1 MALYSQKIKTRDLD
15 PTSFVQN
22 QSCQFKIPNDCSFY
36 PNLRLVKLGS
46 FAGGGAKY
54 NHLAGVYASIRH
66 IRLTSDGMVLSQMR
80 FANAYLAFKALN
92 DSNSNN
98 NLVKSMIA
106 KNAIGYDVKF
116 QHGGGLESHKSHNQ
130 PVGEAGQEKKFGWL
144 DLRTVLPILKNMGS
158 LDTRVFKNCV
168 LHIEYET
175 DPNVLVMPSN
185 HNNAGDSMAG
195 VAQTVTKPILVMD
208 EIEDMAVADRLK
220 NQMKSIVWSEIEH
233 DRANLPA
240 LPVQAPAGTKLRVDK
255 SFKLNAFS
263 GKTLGRVLFRKMTIA
278 LGTRRRLTGGLGSVA
293 LNGEVW
299 NYRIDG
305 AKVFPSDLD
314 RKSQIL
320 KLLADTYGNLNI
332 VPFGDRE
339 AVGLDYQDV
348 NSIVDAGVP
357 RQIGNKQGIEVG
369 NLSYVGFGINQ
380 KVNDFQVDFSR
391 NATSDNRGVNGSNN
405 LGLEIHCYA
414 EVRKSL
420 VVNSDGS
427 FVIAYV

>member
-1 MALYSQKIKTRDLD
+1 
-15 PTSFVQN
+15 
-22 QSCQFKIPNDCSFY
+22 
-36 PNLRLVKLGS
+36 
-46 FAGGGAKY
+46 
-54 NHLAGVYASIRH
+54 
-66 IRLTSDGMVLSQMR
+66 
-80 FANAYLAFKALN
+80 
-92 DSNSNN
+92 
-98 NLVKSMIA
+98 
-106 KNAIGYDVKF
+106 
-116 QHGGGLESHKSHNQ
+116 
-130 PVGEAGQEKKFGWL
+130 
-144 DLRTVLPILKNMGS
+144 
-158 LDTRVFKNCV
+158 
-168 LHIEYET
+168 
-175 DPNVLVMPSN
+175 
-185 HNNAGDSMAG
+185 GDSMAG

-233 DRANLPA
+233 DRANVPA
-240 LPVQAPAGTKLRVDK
+240 VPVQAPAGTKLRVDK

-263 GKTLGRVLFRKMTIA
+263 GKTLGRVLFRKMTVA

-320 KLLADTYGNLNI
+320 KLLADTYGALNI

-405 LGLEIHCYA
+405 LGMEIHCHA